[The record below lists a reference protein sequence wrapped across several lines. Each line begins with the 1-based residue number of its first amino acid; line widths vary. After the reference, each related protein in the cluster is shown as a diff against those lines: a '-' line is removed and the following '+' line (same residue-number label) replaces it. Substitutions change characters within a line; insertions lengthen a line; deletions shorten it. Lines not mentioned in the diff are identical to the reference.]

1 MHYKTRQE
9 MIASLPQGLR
19 CAELGVFAGDFARD
33 IRRIMRPSKLYL
45 VDPFEG
51 TFTCPNQDGNLPETL
66 HLPTVEQMLRRE
78 FSDVDQTSIVKEQS
92 VSWLKTQPAASLDFL
107 YIDTTHSYEQT
118 TAELREARRVVRPGG
133 WISGHDYHERFAGV
147 IQAVTELGL
156 PVQLTKDGFPSFLV
170 VNA

>member
-1 MHYKTRQE
+1 
-9 MIASLPQGLR
+9 MIRSLPQGLR

-33 IRRIMRPSKLYL
+33 ILRIMRPSKFYL
-45 VDPFEG
+45 VDTFEG
-51 TFTCPNQDGNLPETL
+51 MFTSANQDGDSWETL
-66 HLPTVEQMLRRE
+66 HLPTVEKMLLRE
-78 FSDVDQTSIVKEQS
+78 LSCAGQTLIVKQES
-92 VSWLKTQPAASLDFL
+92 VAWLKAQPAASLDFI

-118 TAELREARRVVRPGG
+118 AAELRDARRVVRPGG

-156 PVQLTKDGFPSFLV
+156 PVQLTEDGFPSFLM